1 MKTKLHLILFVLLL
15 ALVLQVQALEIPEQD
30 FIPVSV
36 SVTGDV
42 NRPGIYTL
50 TTMNRL
56 SEAMARADSR
66 LSSISSDQDL
76 LAQSGLNLSKFRLP
90 ASADSTVTTSY
101 GMRSITLKR
110 QGVEQTYDL
119 LKYFRLGD
127 ITQNPY
133 LKDGDVII
141 VNPLQSVVTIQG
153 SVRKPGDY
161 EYREGDTLKDMLDLV
176 LGVNENADLKHVLLY
191 RYRDN
196 FVDFDKYEHNIS
208 GYPKQTDDALEMK
221 IKPGDRILVP
231 VNSEYRQAY
240 KVQVTGKVKMPGMY
254 YVNDNTTLY
263 DLMVMCGGPTK
274 DADLSSSFVYNRL
287 ISENF
292 DPDFERLSRL
302 SYTQMTWLEYSY
314 LRTKT
319 RQLRGKYA
327 IDVHKSWTTQGKDTN
342 FILRDGDVL
351 IVPELIN
358 GVWVA
363 GQVKN
368 PGLVTWKENMKWRD
382 YLTAAGGYASNN
394 KSQGTRIIRA
404 KSGNWV
410 KPSDKIQI
418 NTGDIIFVPD
428 KEERYTWDTIKEGI
442 LVTSQVL
449 TILLALWTF
458 R

>member
-1 MKTKLHLILFVLLL
+1 MKTKLFALLFVLLSTSVCL
-15 ALVLQVQALEIPEQD
+15 LQALEIPDQD

-50 TTMNRL
+50 TTTNRV
-56 SEAMARADSR
+56 SEALSMANPK
-66 LSSISSDQDL
+66 LSTFTTDQDIIR
-76 LAQSGLNLSKFRLP
+76 QSGLNLSKFRLP

-101 GMRSITLKR
+101 GMRTIILNR
-110 QGVEQTYDL
+110 QGVKHTLDL
-119 LKYFRLGD
+119 LKYYRLGD
-127 ITQNPY
+127 VSQNPY

-141 VNPLQSVVTIQG
+141 VNPPQSVITIQG
-153 SVRKPGDY
+153 GVHRPGDY
-161 EYREGDTLKDMLDLV
+161 EYREGDTLKELLDIA
-176 LGVNENADLKHVLLY
+176 LGTTENADLKHVSLY
-191 RYRDN
+191 RYRDD
-196 FVDFDKYEHNIS
+196 FVKFDKSELNIS
-208 GYPKQTDDALEMK
+208 NYPQQSNDALEMVL
-221 IKPGDRILVP
+221 KPGDRILVP
-231 VNSEYRQAY
+231 YNSEYRKAY
-240 KVQVTGKVKMPGMY
+240 QVQVTGKVKMPGMY
-254 YVNDNTTLY
+254 YVNDKTTLY
-263 DLMVMCGGPTK
+263 ELLTMCGGPTIE
-274 DADLSSSFVYNRL
+274 ADLSSSFVYNRL
-287 ISENF
+287 ISENY

-319 RQLRGKYA
+319 RQLKGKYA
-327 IDVHKSWTTQGKDTN
+327 IDVHKSWITQGKDTN
-342 FILRDGDVL
+342 FILHDGDVL

-368 PGLVTWKENMKWRD
+368 PGLVTWNEDMKWKD
-382 YLTAAGGYASNN
+382 YLTAAGGYASNS
-394 KSQGTRIIRA
+394 KSQGTRVIRA